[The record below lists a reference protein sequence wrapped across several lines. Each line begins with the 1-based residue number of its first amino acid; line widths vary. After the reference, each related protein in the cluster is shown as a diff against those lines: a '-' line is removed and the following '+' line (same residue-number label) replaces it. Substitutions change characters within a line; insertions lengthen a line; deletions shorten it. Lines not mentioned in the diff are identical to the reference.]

1 MKLDD
6 VLKGSYQRYIA
17 ADFLSTVFFN
27 KRIPLVIDGID
38 FGNVDSIK
46 AKLSEVYGEVEL
58 TVEKDGD
65 DKTLTVS
72 DLTGDED
79 VIIAPAVPLVE
90 CKRFDFSDLEQIM
103 HRLRAD
109 DGCEWDRAQTHESI
123 RINLIEEAYELV
135 DAIDQKDVAA
145 MKEECGDVLMQAVF
159 HAEIAQKNGEF
170 NYMDMVTGLC
180 RKLIDRHTHIFG
192 SNHASNADEA
202 LVFWEAAKKKE
213 KHYAS
218 ASDQMDRVPKNL
230 PALLFAEKIQKY
242 AKKVGFDWDD
252 VEGAYQ
258 KIAEETEEL
267 RCADSTHRTEEG
279 GDLLFAVVNALR
291 FYKVEPELA
300 LREANKKFMRRFS
313 AVESEVK
320 SSGREMKDCTLDEL
334 DAIWNKVKERE
345 KRTENQ

>member
-38 FGNVDSIK
+38 FGNVGSIK
-46 AKLSEVYGEVEL
+46 AKLAEVYGEVEL
-58 TVEKDGD
+58 TVEKDGE

-242 AKKVGFDWDD
+242 AKKVGFDWND

-267 RCADSTHRTEEG
+267 RCADSAHRTEEG

-320 SSGREMKDCTLDEL
+320 SSGREMTDCTLDEL

>member
-46 AKLSEVYGEVEL
+46 AKLAEVYGEVEL
-58 TVEKDGD
+58 TVEKDGE

-135 DAIDQKDVAA
+135 DAIDQKDAAA

-230 PALLFAEKIQKY
+230 PALVFAEKIQKY

-267 RCADSTHRTEEG
+267 RCADSAHRTEEG

-320 SSGREMKDCTLDEL
+320 SSGREMTDCNLDEL

>member
-46 AKLSEVYGEVEL
+46 AKLAEVYGEVEL
-58 TVEKDGD
+58 TVEKDGE

-242 AKKVGFDWDD
+242 AKKVGFDWDN

-267 RCADSTHRTEEG
+267 RCADSAHRTEEG
-279 GDLLFAVVNALR
+279 GDLLFAVVNTLR

-320 SSGREMKDCTLDEL
+320 SSGREMTDCTLDEL

>member
-46 AKLSEVYGEVEL
+46 AKLAEVYGEVEL
-58 TVEKDGD
+58 TAEKDGE

-192 SNHASNADEA
+192 NNHASNADEA

-267 RCADSTHRTEEG
+267 RCADSAHRTEEG

-320 SSGREMKDCTLDEL
+320 SSGREMTDCTLDEL

-345 KRTENQ
+345 